1 MAAVVDDR
9 AVCCGHHRV
18 CESCE
23 VRDLAVCRVLSPEEL
38 RRFAAL
44 ARHVTLESGATLF
57 HEGDP
62 ATHVYSLTRG
72 YLRLCKLLADG
83 RRQITGFLV
92 PGDFIG
98 LAFADTYVYSAEAL
112 GPTRLCAFARTAFQD
127 WLARTP
133 HLEHEL
139 LGRARGELAAAQ
151 EQMLLLGRKSAR
163 ERVASFLLAFA
174 RRLGREPG
182 ETVPLPMTRTDIADY
197 LGLTI
202 ETVSRTLS
210 GLRREGLIE
219 LVGKNGY
226 RIRHAAALEAVAAL

>member
-1 MAAVVDDR
+1 MAAAADDR
-9 AVCCGHHRV
+9 AWCCGHHGI

-23 VRDLAVCRVLSPEEL
+23 VRALAVCRVLAPEEL
-38 RRFAAL
+38 RRFATM
-44 ARHVTLESGATLF
+44 ARHIRLEPGAILF

-98 LAFADTYVYSAEAL
+98 LAFAETYVYSAEAL
-112 GPTRLCAFARTAFQD
+112 GPAHLCAFAAPAFQR
-127 WLARTP
+127 WLATTP

-163 ERVASFLLAFA
+163 ERVATFLLTFA
-174 RRLGREPG
+174 RRLDRKAG

-210 GLRREGLIE
+210 QLKRESIID

-226 RIRHAAALEAVAAL
+226 RIRRPEALAEAAAF